1 MTSIPIPLPA
11 GTRLPD
17 ALDGAIVA
25 LDVAEDGTV
34 TADIR
39 IPAPGEAKTEAAG
52 ADMGRVAYEAYTVSC
67 GGRSV
72 RGDKLPTWPA
82 QAADIREH
90 WRAAADAV
98 LLLTD
103 LRTAADPP
111 DAAARRAF
119 RAFSGV
125 IGADGTDQ
133 AWAARQPIARQ
144 AWAAAAAAARDDGR
158 Q

>member
-82 QAADIREH
+82 QGA
-90 WRAAADAV
+90 
-98 LLLTD
+98 
-103 LRTAADPP
+103 
-111 DAAARRAF
+111 
-119 RAFSGV
+119 GV